1 MLKKII
7 ATILILIL
15 SMNVVYGIDKKS
27 TNKKSPSIQK
37 SIGKPIS
44 VQKEINCLGEAI
56 YREARG
62 ESVTGM
68 ASVGLVVMNRVKSEK
83 FPDTVCGVTHQKTD
97 GMCQFS
103 YACMKHLPTIKED
116 EKFRSFY
123 MAKMIYRNQVKDI
136 TNGSTFFDMG
146 RMSHNKKMHISKSI
160 KVGPHQFYKE
170 RN

>member
-1 MLKKII
+1 MLIKIL
-7 ATILILIL
+7 ATILISFL
-15 SMNVVYGIDKKS
+15 SMSNIVHGKSNGHNV
-27 TNKKSPSIQK
+27 
-37 SIGKPIS
+37 IS
-44 VQKEINCLGEAI
+44 FEQKEINCLGEAI

-62 ESVTGM
+62 EPVTGM

-83 FPDTVCGVTHQKTD
+83 FPNSVCEVTHQKTN

-103 YACMKHLPTIKED
+103 YACMKNLPKIKES
-116 EKFRSFY
+116 EKFNSFY

-136 TNGSTFFDMG
+136 TRGSTFFDMG

-170 RN
+170 RV